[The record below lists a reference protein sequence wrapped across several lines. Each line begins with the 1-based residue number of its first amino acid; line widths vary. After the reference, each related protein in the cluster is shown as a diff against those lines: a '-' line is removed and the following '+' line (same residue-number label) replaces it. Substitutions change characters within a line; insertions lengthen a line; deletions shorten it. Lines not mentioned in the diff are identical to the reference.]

1 MSDILVVFATKAGST
16 EEVAAAIAGALR
28 KSGNTV
34 DLRRARDVREPVSRW
49 GCIVLGAP
57 IYSGR
62 WHRDAHRF
70 LRRHRGELERVPV
83 AIFGMGPR
91 SPDEE
96 AWQRSRSQL
105 NRALAKRSWLPPVA
119 EVIFGGA
126 DPPKRRQATRRD
138 LRDWAA
144 IEKWAREIS
153 ALAASRPASTTQS

>member
-1 MSDILVVFATKAGST
+1 MSDILVAFATKAGST
-16 EEVAAAIAGALR
+16 EQVAAAIAGALR
-28 KSGNTV
+28 KSGNIV

-62 WHRDAHRF
+62 WHHDAHRF
-70 LRRHRGELERVPV
+70 LKRHRDELDRVPV
-83 AIFGMGPR
+83 AVFGMGPR

-105 NRALAKRSWLPPVA
+105 DRALAKRGWLTPVA
-119 EVIFGGA
+119 EVVFGGA
-126 DPPKRRQATRRD
+126 DPPQRRQTTRRD

-144 IEKWAREIS
+144 IEKWAQEIS
-153 ALAASRPASTTQS
+153 AIAASRPAPVAEL

>member
-1 MSDILVVFATKAGST
+1 MSDILVAFATKAGST
-16 EEVAAAIAGALR
+16 EEVAAAIADALR
-28 KSGNTV
+28 KSGNIV
-34 DLRRARDVREPVSRW
+34 DLRRARDVREPASRW

-83 AIFGMGPR
+83 AVFGMGPR
-91 SPDEE
+91 SPEEE

-105 NRALAKRSWLPPVA
+105 DRALAKRSWLTPAA
-119 EVIFGGA
+119 EVVFGGA
-126 DPPKRRQATRRD
+126 DPPQRRQTPRRD

-153 ALAASRPASTTQS
+153 AIAASRPASAAQL

>member
-1 MSDILVVFATKAGST
+1 MSDILVAFATKAGST
-16 EEVAAAIAGALR
+16 EEVAAAIADALR
-28 KSGNTV
+28 KSGNIV
-34 DLRRARDVREPVSRW
+34 DLRRARDVGEPVSRW

-70 LRRHRGELERVPV
+70 LRRHRGELEGVPV
-83 AIFGMGPR
+83 AVFGMGPR
-91 SPDEE
+91 SPEQE

-105 NRALAKRSWLPPVA
+105 DRALAKRSWLTPVA
-119 EVIFGGA
+119 KIVFGGA

-153 ALAASRPASTTQS
+153 AIAASRPAPAAEL

>member
-1 MSDILVVFATKAGST
+1 MSDILVAFATKAGST
-16 EEVAAAIAGALR
+16 EQVAAAIAEVLR
-28 KSGNTV
+28 KSGDIA

-49 GCIVLGAP
+49 GCVVLGAP

-91 SPDEE
+91 SPGEE

-105 NRALAKRSWLPPVA
+105 DRALAKRRWLAPVA
-119 EVIFGGA
+119 EAVFGGV
-126 DPPKRRQATRRD
+126 DPPKTRQAVRRD
-138 LRDWAA
+138 LRDWEA

-153 ALAASRPASTTQS
+153 AIAASHPAPPG